1 MPLLLGLQSLEP
13 LIIVNALALA
23 DALKHVLN
31 TRHHSFETTEVDMG
45 TVVKLVEN
53 LVGVLLNL
61 VLDVHLSTVLIL
73 LLTRE
78 SIVNA
83 KIVGG
88 SLLGSLELVVVK
100 EGIAVGHTKEQPGLT
115 FVGVSGGSVLSKETA
130 DETTVRGDASSGRN
144 HNEVGFWVLLRH
156 EHNLASGAGQLNVV
170 TRLGVAEK
178 VGADALLRWVIGL

>member
-1 MPLLLGLQSLEP
+1 MPLLLGLEALEP
-13 LIIVNALALA
+13 LIIVELLAFAHTLE
-23 DALKHVLN
+23 HVLN
-31 TRHHSFETTEVDMG
+31 TGHHSLETTEVDVG
-45 TVVKLVEN
+45 TVVKLVED
-53 LVGVLLNL
+53 LIGVLLNL
-61 VLDVHLSTVLIL
+61 VLNVHLSSLLVL
-73 LLTRE
+73 LLAGE
-78 SIVNA
+78 GVVDA
-83 KIVGG
+83 EVVGEVTL
-88 SLLGSLELVVVK
+88 SLLELVVVK